1 VEVNKMVNLRI
12 ILALTAIVLILLLP
26 GIITA
31 SDMTSTSFTSSNTAI
46 SGGGLPAAS
55 TSYNTNSTVG
65 QSTPLM
71 DPQDPPF
78 SDGFDLFPGFW
89 YTVAAVGRTCPG
101 DDNGDKDVEGA
112 DLAAYAAGA
121 MTIGWDALA
130 ADFGRTDCP

>member
-1 VEVNKMVNLRI
+1 MVKLRI
-12 ILALTAIVLILLLP
+12 VWAFKTIALVLLLP
-26 GIITA
+26 GIISA
-31 SDMTSTSFTSSNTAI
+31 ADMTSTSFTNSNTVI
-46 SGGGLPAAS
+46 SSGGSPAGS

-65 QSTPLM
+65 QPTPLM

-78 SDGFDLFPGFW
+78 SDDFELFPGFW

-101 DDNGDKDVEGA
+101 DDNGDKDVDGA

-121 MTIGWDALA
+121 MTIGLDAIA